1 MEIWRSVPGYE
12 GIYEVSDTGK
22 LRRTSYRDNGNKG
35 KYKCPFELKPR
46 KDKDG
51 YLKYTLVDK
60 QPKMFFAHRLVAM
73 AFLDNPEGKTQVNH
87 INGIKDDNRVEN
99 LEWATASENIRH
111 RIDVLGV
118 SLRNRKGSYKVL
130 QMDRTG
136 NVIAEYPSA
145 KEAARANN
153 FSQGHISE
161 CCRGEIKSYKGFV
174 WKYKDTSTN
183 A

>member
-1 MEIWRSVPGYE
+1 MKS
-12 GIYEVSDTGK
+12 
-22 LRRTSYRDNGNKG
+22 
-35 KYKCPFELKPR
+35 R

-60 QPKMFFAHRLVAM
+60 KPKSFFAHRLVAM
-73 AFLDNPEGKTQVNH
+73 AFLENPENKTQVNH

-118 SLRNRKGSYKVL
+118 SLRNRKGSYEVV
-130 QMDRTG
+130 QMDRIG

-153 FSQGHISE
+153 LSQGHISE
-161 CCRGEIKSYKGFV
+161 CCRGEIEHYKGFV
-174 WKYKDTSTN
+174 WKYKDTSIN